1 MNVGLHMAK
10 ETSTSAPSG
19 NYINITYVNMYAK
32 LKELLKYFTYVRL
45 NYVIWFKH
53 LKYII
58 LHLEMNC

>member
-10 ETSTSAPSG
+10 ETGTSAPSG

-45 NYVIWFKH
+45 NYVI
-53 LKYII
+53 
-58 LHLEMNC
+58 